1 MNFRML
7 TFISIVLAVYAL
19 INYYIGFR
27 GAQALGGSR
36 LSLNLRHY
44 WFWAVLILSC
54 LYPLIRFA
62 GHFLSPEL
70 SRIFIMTAS
79 YWLGI
84 MYYLFMII
92 LGLDLIRLLDRWLK
106 FLPEEFASPHPSIF
120 LGILIIMIV
129 LLAYGTWNA
138 RHPVISEYEINVPKK
153 ASSLNSMRVVMVSDI
168 HLGWIVGTD
177 QLSGMISKINE
188 LNPDLVLLPGDII
201 DEGVD
206 PSAEKEIPALFT
218 RLKPP
223 LGTYACLGNHEYIS
237 GQADEVTAFL
247 GQGGVKVLRD
257 QWVELD
263 QGIYIV
269 GRDDGSDDGG
279 GRMDLHSLMKG
290 MEKDKLPVFLM
301 DHKPAYLQEPEREGA
316 DVQFSGHTHL
326 GQMAPNQLITRKI
339 FEQDWG
345 YLRKGNLQLL
355 VSCGFGTW
363 GPPIRIGNRPEI
375 VLVKVNFIP
384 SGQ

>member
-1 MNFRML
+1 MNLRTL
-7 TFISIVLAVYAL
+7 TFISIVIAIYAL
-19 INYYIGFR
+19 INYYIGLR

-36 LSLNLRHY
+36 LSLHLKHY

-54 LYPLIRFA
+54 LYPLTRFA
-62 GHFLSPEL
+62 GHYLSADT
-70 SRIFIMTAS
+70 SRVIILAAS

-84 MYYLFMII
+84 IYYLFLII
-92 LGLDLIRLLDRWLK
+92 LGLDLIRLLDRWLG
-106 FLPEEFASPHPSIF
+106 FLPEQLASPHPSVFMGIF
-120 LGILIIMIV
+120 VLMVI

-138 RHPVISEYEINVPKK
+138 RHPVVSEYEINVPQKS
-153 ASSLNSMRVVMVSDI
+153 SSLHSIRVVMVSDI
-168 HLGWIVGTD
+168 HLGWIVGSS
-177 QLSGMISKINE
+177 QLNGLINRIND
-188 LNPDLVLLPGDII
+188 LHPDLVLLPGDII

-206 PSAEKEIPALFT
+206 PSAEREIPALFA
-218 RLKPP
+218 RLSPP
-223 LGTYACLGNHEYIS
+223 LGTYAALGNHEYIS
-237 GQADEVTAFL
+237 GQADEVASFL

-257 QWVELD
+257 QWVELE
-263 QGIYIV
+263 QGLYIV
-269 GRDDGSDDGG
+269 GRDEAFGHSG
-279 GRMDLHSLMKG
+279 GRMDLHALMKG
-290 MEKDKLPVFLM
+290 IEKNKLPVFIM
-301 DHKPAYLQEPEREGA
+301 DHKPDYLQEPEQEGV

-326 GQMAPNQLITRKI
+326 GQFAPNQLVTGRI

-345 YLRKGNLQLL
+345 YLRKNNFQLI